1 VNEPTPRAVP
11 EWRWSALSL
20 GSVIG
25 LVALCWLVWRL
36 RVVFLVLI
44 AAVFLAY
51 VLDPPVRL
59 LARIPLGRGRM
70 LGRRIGAGAVVLL
83 AMAAAVVLGV
93 WFIPVL
99 WSEVNRLLA
108 ELPAY
113 VQRVDTWLASQAARG
128 GLGLPANVWASVLDE
143 WHAFILRSA
152 TAASHGAMTLVGSV
166 GALLGLLVIPVGA
179 YYLLSDGVAVAGA
192 FTNGLPTSWRPTAQL
207 LLEVTNRSLTTY
219 VRGQTL
225 VVVTVAVLA
234 SILFTILGVK
244 NSLALGVLAG
254 VAEAVPFLGALV
266 VEISLAAVCWDR
278 GPGGVAGVIAAYL
291 ALNQVNNYFISP
303 RLMGSRL
310 EVHPFLIIL
319 AVLAGS
325 SLGGLLG
332 AMLALPAM
340 AVLVGLGG
348 VLWGAG
354 TTRFGSTGR
363 DRRTGR
369 WPDRSGVA
377 FSVHR
382 AWHRFIGPL

>member
-1 VNEPTPRAVP
+1 MSEHDRSGVP

-25 LVALCWLVWRL
+25 LVALVWLVWRL
-36 RVVFLVLI
+36 RIVFLVFI

-51 VLDPPVRL
+51 VLDPPVRF
-59 LARIPLGRGRM
+59 LARVPLGKGRTV
-70 LGRRIGAGAVVLL
+70 GRRVGAGIVVLL
-83 AMAAAVVLGV
+83 ALATFVVLAV
-93 WFIPVL
+93 WFVPVL

-113 VQRVDTWLASQAARG
+113 AQRVDTWLAGQAEHG
-128 GLGLPANVWASVLDE
+128 GLGLPANVWTSVIDE

-152 TAASHGAMTLVGSV
+152 TSLSHGAMALVGSI
-166 GALLGLLVIPVGA
+166 GSLLGLLVIPVGA

-192 FTNGLPTSWRPTAQL
+192 FESGLPVSWRPTART
-207 LLEVTNRSLTTY
+207 LLEATNRSLTTY

-225 VVVTVAVLA
+225 VVVTVAGLA
-234 SILFTILGVK
+234 TVLFTVLGVK

-254 VAEAVPFLGALV
+254 VAEAVPFIGALV
-266 VEISLAAVCWDR
+266 VELSLAAVCWDR
-278 GPGGVAGVIAAYL
+278 GIGGVAGVIAAYL

-310 EVHPFLIIL
+310 ELHPFLIIL

-325 SLGGLLG
+325 TLGGFLG
-332 AMLALPAM
+332 AMLALPAT
-340 AVLVGLGG
+340 AVLVGVGG

-354 TTRFGSTGR
+354 RPTPS
-363 DRRTGR
+363 
-369 WPDRSGVA
+369 PPPPKHKA
-377 FSVHR
+377 
-382 AWHRFIGPL
+382 

>member
-1 VNEPTPRAVP
+1 MV
-11 EWRWSALSL
+11 
-20 GSVIG
+20 
-25 LVALCWLVWRL
+25 
-36 RVVFLVLI
+36 
-44 AAVFLAY
+44 
-51 VLDPPVRL
+51 
-59 LARIPLGRGRM
+59 
-70 LGRRIGAGAVVLL
+70 
-83 AMAAAVVLGV
+83 
-93 WFIPVL
+93 
-99 WSEVNRLLA
+99 
-108 ELPAY
+108 
-113 VQRVDTWLASQAARG
+113 SQAAKG
-128 GLGLPANVWASVLDE
+128 GLGLPANVWSSVLDE
-143 WHAFILRSA
+143 WHAFIQRSA
-152 TAASHGAMTLVGSV
+152 IAASHGAMTLVGSV

-192 FTNGLPTSWRPTAQL
+192 FTNGLPTSWRPTARL

-219 VRGQTL
+219 VRGQAL
-225 VVVTVAVLA
+225 VVITVAVLA
-234 SILFTILGVK
+234 SILFTILGVR

-325 SLGGLLG
+325 TLGGLLG

-354 TTRFGSTGR
+354 R
-363 DRRTGR
+363 
-369 WPDRSGVA
+369 PVPPPEA
-377 FSVHR
+377 
-382 AWHRFIGPL
+382 